1 MFGYFG
7 ATDVDVV
14 TDCFDLL
21 EAGFEDAQ
29 LARQVS
35 LAIATKQI
43 ERRVNV
49 LKKINFTIKT
59 LKKQINL
66 DNHTFI
72 S

>member
-7 ATDVDVV
+7 AADVDVV
-14 TDCFDLL
+14 ADCFDLL
-21 EAGFEDAQ
+21 EAGFENAQ
-29 LARQVS
+29 LARQVP

-59 LKKQINL
+59 LKKNR
-66 DNHTFI
+66 
-72 S
+72 